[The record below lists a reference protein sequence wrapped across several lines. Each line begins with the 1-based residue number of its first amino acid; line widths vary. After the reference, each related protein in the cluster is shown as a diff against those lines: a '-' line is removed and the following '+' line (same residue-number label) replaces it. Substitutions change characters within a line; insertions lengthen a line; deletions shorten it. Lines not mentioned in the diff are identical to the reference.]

1 MEISEIGEYKTIQKI
16 NKTRSWFH
24 EQFNKI
30 DKPLAR
36 LTQEIREKIQVHEI
50 RNERGD
56 IAMDLTEIGRIVRK
70 NYKILHANKVDN
82 LDEMDKL
89 LETGKLLKLIQEEI
103 ENLAGSMTRKEIELV
118 IKKLPPEKSPGP
130 NCFTGEFYQMFKE
143 ELIHQS
149 LTNSSK
155 N

>member
-70 NYKILHANKVDN
+70 NYKILHANKLDN